1 MPTLNGS
8 YLIAAVA
15 QGNYIK
21 TSMCECVQVYI
32 PVTNYAETAL
42 FSMLKYTRL
51 RMLKKSSKEYERL
64 EMVVCFNQQ
73 TEKCEEL

>member
-1 MPTLNGS
+1 M
-8 YLIAAVA
+8 
-15 QGNYIK
+15 
-21 TSMCECVQVYI
+21 CVQVYI
-32 PVTNYAETAL
+32 AVTNYAETAL

-64 EMVVCFNQQ
+64 KMVVCFNQQ